1 MIIKFNKKDLRLI
14 ISGFLKLIFL
24 LGILVFTIGFM
35 VKVSN
40 QILGSDRNLPAA
52 AERFNLEGL
61 KEINDKLP
69 PELRI

>member
-1 MIIKFNKKDLRLI
+1 MIIKFNKKDLGLI
-14 ISGFLKLIFL
+14 ISGFLILIFL

-40 QILGSDRNLPAA
+40 QILGSDRKLPAA

>member
-1 MIIKFNKKDLRLI
+1 MIIKFNKKDLGLI
-14 ISGFLKLIFL
+14 ISGFLILIFL

-40 QILGSDRNLPAA
+40 QILGSDRSLPAA
-52 AERFNLEGL
+52 AEKFNLEGL

-69 PELRI
+69 PDLRI

>member
-1 MIIKFNKKDLRLI
+1 MIIKFNKKDLGLI
-14 ISGFLKLIFL
+14 ISGFLILIFL

-40 QILGSDRNLPAA
+40 QILGSDRSLPAA
-52 AERFNLEGL
+52 VERFNLEGL

-69 PELRI
+69 PDLRI